1 MMEYKANCGL
11 DMALERQKPCL
22 AGGRAWQEGGLEGS
36 LLEREGPKASVGLP
50 GNPEEA
56 IGDPILNGLP
66 PWDL

>member
-22 AGGRAWQEGGLEGS
+22 AGGRARQEGRTGRDSIRKGGAEGHVWAA
-36 LLEREGPKASVGLP
+36 RKPRGGHR
-50 GNPEEA
+50 G
-56 IGDPILNGLP
+56 PILNGLP